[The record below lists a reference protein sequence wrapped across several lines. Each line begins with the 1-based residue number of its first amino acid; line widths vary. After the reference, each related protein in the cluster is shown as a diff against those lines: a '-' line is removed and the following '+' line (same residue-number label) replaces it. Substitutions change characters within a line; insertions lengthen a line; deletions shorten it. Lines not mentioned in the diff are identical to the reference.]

1 LQAGYRG
8 FEGEIPIPEDSRLV
22 QEDRLTLAVVGSG
35 GMGRLLS
42 RLLKAS
48 VYRLILVSRD
58 VDRAKLIA
66 KRIGVDWGGYES
78 TACADI
84 CIVTVPQRFV
94 VDTVSKISQR
104 LKAGSIIADISS
116 VKTYIIPEV
125 LKVLPSCIDYISLHP
140 LFGPSVRRSPKLKV
154 VIIPVKCSSVSL
166 DRFVSILR
174 NAGLNMILSTIE
186 KHDRIMSVIQCIHHL
201 SYMALALTLIE
212 YVKPEDIS
220 RYSTASLAHTLRM
233 LRRFRRILD
242 VVKEIQE
249 SNPYYGECKVSF
261 IEYARLLGLIDER
274 TWNMLKDALDKLSTI
289 EV

>member
-1 LQAGYRG
+1 
-8 FEGEIPIPEDSRLV
+8 
-22 QEDRLTLAVVGSG
+22 
-35 GMGRLLS
+35 MGRLLS

-48 VYRLILVSRD
+48 VHRLILVSRD

-84 CIVTVPQRFV
+84 CVVAVPQRFV
-94 VDTVSKISQR
+94 VDTVSKISQE

-116 VKTYIIPEV
+116 VKTYIVPKV
-125 LKVLPSCIDYISLHP
+125 LKVLPDHIDYISLHP

-154 VIIPVKCSSVSL
+154 VVIPVRCSKLSL
-166 DRFVSILR
+166 DRFILVLR
-174 NAGLNMILSTIE
+174 NAGLNVILSTVE
-186 KHDRIMSVIQCIHHL
+186 EHDRIMSVIQCIHHL

-220 RYSTASLAHTLRM
+220 RYSTASLTHTLRM

-261 IEYARLLGLIDER
+261 IEYVRLLSLIDER
-274 TWNMLKDALDKLSTI
+274 AWSMLRDALDKLSRI